1 MNNIDE
7 LAKIFERFP
16 GIGPRQAKR
25 FVYYLLSRDSRD
37 LIKLSSLITE
47 IKKHIK
53 RCESCFRLYH
63 NTNSSGELC
72 KVCADKSRENNVL
85 MVVCRESDLDAIE
98 KSGAYNGKYF
108 VLGGTVP
115 ILHKDPTEAVRSND
129 LIKRIDG
136 DVNIEEIIIS
146 TNANPEGENTAEYIR
161 SILANFAKEKSRN
174 VQVSVLGRG
183 LSTGS
188 ELEYADSD
196 TLKSALKNRS

>member
-146 TNANPEGENTAEYIR
+146 TNANPEGENTAEYVR

-174 VQVSVLGRG
+174 VRVSVLGRG

>member
-146 TNANPEGENTAEYIR
+146 TNANPEGENTAEYVR

>member
-37 LIKLSSLITE
+37 LVKLASLITE

-63 NTNSSGELC
+63 NANSSGELC

-85 MVVCRESDLDAIE
+85 MVLCRESDLDAIE

-115 ILHKDPTEAVRSND
+115 ILHKDPTEAVRSTD
-129 LIKRIDG
+129 LIKRIEG

-161 SILANFAKEKSRN
+161 SILANFAKEKNRN
-174 VQVSVLGRG
+174 LRVSVLGRG